1 MTPIRSS
8 VWSDQMTND
17 NLRWKM
23 IFIHFS
29 AEAQETTEKG
39 FGFNFQELKPNTFFF
54 FFIKSKSSLQT
65 FFQLKFE
72 TNAGFFLQVEQNFYF
87 SRKLHK
93 SEKNDLAKAPS
104 SSTWNMSGWT
114 SQERKNSLKL
124 VHSSTGYQIKC
135 VSHLYF
141 RFYY

>member
-1 MTPIRSS
+1 MTLIRSS

-39 FGFNFQELKPNTFFF
+39 FGFNFQELKPNTFFYF
-54 FFIKSKSSLQT
+54 SSLNQKVHCKR
-65 FFQLKFE
+65 FFSAEIRNKC
-72 TNAGFFLQVEQNFYF
+72 GFFLQVEQNFYF

-124 VHSSTGYQIKC
+124 VHSSTGYQIKFA
-135 VSHLYF
+135 SH
-141 RFYY
+141 RFYF